1 MIPGS
6 FLNNLSDD
14 DASSVAA
21 ATAGAD
27 LLINRRK
34 SGGGRSVDGG
44 SVHSIQVDGGGGTDM
59 DADSIDIEQ
68 LNNNHFGGG
77 GVSQAVS
84 ECSSESNSRYGRGG
98 GGSSSP
104 RRHPQQHM
112 SPEDIMNLKR
122 ELLYQFTR
130 MEKKGMHV
138 PKHFTLGSSIDE
150 MQSEFERLKRDH
162 EIDASVRFQRRM
174 LMACVSG
181 VEFMN
186 NKFDPFEVHL
196 DGWSESVQES
206 INDYDDIF
214 EELWDKYHG
223 KVKMAPE
230 LRLMFTLGGSAVWF
244 HMSHAMFRTSMPGV
258 EQVLKQNPELRKHFM
273 EATMNTMKNESGG
286 RGGSGGG
293 IFGSIGNMMGG
304 MFGGGGS
311 SQQPPPP
318 PHHHHRGGSGG
329 RGASMR
335 GPADV
340 DDLLNEINGESFGD
354 YGSDSGAGAP
364 EMFEIF
370 SDTDSAV
377 AEEPR
382 TPPARRGGNKAGGRR
397 PRASR
402 KSIDIM

>member
-1 MIPGS
+1 MM
-6 FLNNLSDD
+6 NNLSDD
-14 DASSVAA
+14 DSSSVAA
-21 ATAGAD
+21 ASAGAD

-34 SGGGRSVDGG
+34 AGGRSVDGG
-44 SVHSIQVDGGGGTDM
+44 SVHSIRVDDGGATDI

-68 LNNNHFGGG
+68 LNDGAFGSVGGG
-77 GVSQAVS
+77 GGGGGGGGAGHAVS
-84 ECSSESNSRYGRGG
+84 ECSSESSRYGRA
-98 GGSSSP
+98 
-104 RRHPQQHM
+104 RTETRHM
-112 SPEDIMNLKR
+112 SPEDIMNQKR

-138 PKHFTLGSSIDE
+138 PKHFTLGSSLDE
-150 MQSEFERLKRDH
+150 MQHEFERLKRDH

-181 VEFMN
+181 IEFMN
-186 NKFDPFEVHL
+186 NKFDPFEVYL
-196 DGWSESVQES
+196 DGWSESVQEG

-244 HMSHAMFRTSMPGV
+244 HMSHAMFRSTMPGV
-258 EQVLKQNPELRKHFM
+258 EQVLKQNPELRKQFM
-273 EATMNTMKNESGG
+273 EATMNTMKGG
-286 RGGSGGG
+286 NAAPARGGGGG

-304 MFGGGGS
+304 MFGGGGGGGGAGGG
-311 SQQPPPP
+311 PPPP
-318 PHHHHRGGSGG
+318 AHHGRGGS
-329 RGASMR
+329 ASMR

-340 DDLLNEINGESFGD
+340 DELLSEINDEGFGD
-354 YGSDSGAGAP
+354 YGGSDGGGAP

-370 SDTDSAV
+370 SDGDSVV
-377 AEEPR
+377 AEPH
-382 TPPARRGGNKAGGRR
+382 TPPARRGGNGKGRR
-397 PRASR
+397 PRQQQPR